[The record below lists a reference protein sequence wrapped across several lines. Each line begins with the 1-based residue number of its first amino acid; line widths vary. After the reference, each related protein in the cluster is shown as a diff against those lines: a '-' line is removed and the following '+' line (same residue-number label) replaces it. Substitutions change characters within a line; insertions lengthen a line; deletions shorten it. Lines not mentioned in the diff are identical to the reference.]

1 MVFEGICLEKRL
13 GVSLQNHVSQNISQI
28 SSVRL
33 FVKSSQIFDFL
44 CKVKKALGP
53 QNNYS
58 VTLLILLPCQV
69 SNLVFTTHKS

>member
-13 GVSLQNHVSQNISQI
+13 GVFKMPLQNYVLQNIAQI

-44 CKVKKALGP
+44 FLGP
-53 QNNYS
+53 QNNDYYS
-58 VTLLILLPCQV
+58 VSLLILLPCQV